1 MIRIATRDRKLS
13 PFRVRHPV
21 KGDEVMETPRN
32 ILAPT
37 DFSEMSNG
45 SAAYAAKL
53 AIAMNSRLH
62 LHHVVHELET
72 VRALDDAEKEGKKK
86 LAAILTAEEKERLNL
101 TSYVGFGP
109 PANQIVEYAEKNDID
124 LIVMSTH
131 GRSGLE
137 KMWLGS
143 VTEKVLRQAH
153 CPVLVVRQS

>member
-1 MIRIATRDRKLS
+1 
-13 PFRVRHPV
+13 
-21 KGDEVMETPRN
+21 METPRN

-45 SAAYAAKL
+45 SATYAAKL

-62 LHHVVHELET
+62 LHHVVHESET
-72 VRALDDAEKEGKKK
+72 AHPLRELDDAEKEGKEK

-124 LIVMSTH
+124 LIVMGTH